1 MRRRRVPGELGETI
15 STHSASLLNLLG
27 SVLRKTGPTKN
38 FGSSSDLLPPPCDS
52 KSEVKR
58 ARNSKIMVEN
68 GTPSNGLGSSASVE
82 RNPSRTLLSL
92 RSASRASSV
101 TSWRKTIR
109 ISQEK
114 RCSIHFACLE
124 EDNNIGCLRSLEDVV
139 EDASGA
145 SDISPGEGVNVPSRE
160 GE

>member
-1 MRRRRVPGELGETI
+1 MGRRRVSGELGETI

-27 SVLRKTGPTKN
+27 SVLRKTCPTKN

-58 ARNSKIMVEN
+58 ARDSKITVEN

-124 EDNNIGCLRSLEDVV
+124 EDNIGCLRSLEDVV

-145 SDISPGEGVNVPSRE
+145 SDILPGEGVNVPSRE

>member
-1 MRRRRVPGELGETI
+1 
-15 STHSASLLNLLG
+15 
-27 SVLRKTGPTKN
+27 
-38 FGSSSDLLPPPCDS
+38 
-52 KSEVKR
+52 
-58 ARNSKIMVEN
+58 MVEN

-92 RSASRASSV
+92 RRASRASSV

-109 ISQEK
+109 TPQEK
-114 RCSIHFACLE
+114 RCSIQFACLE
-124 EDNNIGCLRSLEDVV
+124 EDNIGSLRSLEDVV

-145 SDISPGEGVNVPSRE
+145 GDISSGEGVNVPRRE